1 VSEHLKIALFMRV
14 STKKQTA
21 GGRKVTRYGKE
32 ARPSQAN
39 KEDESIP
46 LQRQI
51 LTEYVASKKVDG
63 WMLSGIEYVEAGVSA
78 FHTHSS
84 KRKELIRAFED
95 AKQGAYDI
103 LLLYKLD
110 RFGRRSS
117 ESLDLALKF
126 LRYCRIWVYDKK
138 SEFTNTN
145 DADEIKNFIEFW
157 SAKKASIDTKQRV
170 SDAMLQIHKEGY
182 WTGGEPPFGYSVH
195 PTKTGVLEMIS
206 EEVEI
211 VKDIYHRYV
220 VSGWGMIKIAKYLND
235 KGILTRRGNRWRNDG
250 MMSILRNSIYKG
262 FLSYGKTKTV
272 STEFGK
278 YQQRQKEY
286 MVSDK
291 HIPEYQMIT
300 TEIWDKAQEKREER
314 RKAYFDPEKQ
324 RTHNGRG
331 KALLTGVL
339 FCECGGGMVR
349 DSKKYNTKSGDR
361 VVKKYRCI
369 HSRKG
374 SPCHAIQ
381 KSYKADQLEDAVLSK
396 IEKEIDS
403 MIESDTLLEI
413 QKQVNQ
419 QMETTQVELKQAK
432 EDVERM
438 QKTIHKLDDILLK
451 LLMGEETNYSE
462 EQIKRIYEKSKKD
475 LQQKQAYYHEL
486 ASLES
491 VNALNKTDTEKLQ
504 DAILLWRELF
514 NVASEEEKRTF
525 IYSVIES
532 IHLKGNEIKLVYRF
546 DVTKFVTFASA
557 TKEGVEMSYVDSG
570 GSHTVSKTLCAFDFD
585 IRRLTKTFPKP
596 LKKWLHFRR

>member
-1 VSEHLKIALFMRV
+1 MSQQLKVALFMRV

-21 GGRKVTRYGKE
+21 AGRKVTKYGKE
-32 ARPSQAN
+32 ARPSRAN

-51 LTEYVASKKVDG
+51 LTEYVEAKKTEG
-63 WMLSGIEYVEAGVSA
+63 WVLSGIEYVEAGVSA

-84 KRKELIRAFED
+84 KRKELTRAFAD
-95 AKQGAYDI
+95 AKQGEYDI

-138 SEFTNTN
+138 AEFTNTN

-182 WTGGEPPFGYSVH
+182 WTGGEPPFGYKVH
-195 PTKTGVLEMIS
+195 PTKTGILEVIPA
-206 EEVEI
+206 EADI

-220 VSGWGMIKIAKYLND
+220 VSGWGMIKIAKYLNER
-235 KGILTRRGNRWRNDG
+235 GVLTRRGNQWRNDG
-250 MMSILRNSIYKG
+250 IMSILKNPIYKG

-278 YQQRQKEY
+278 YQKRQKEY

-291 HIPEYQMIT
+291 HIPEYQMIY
-300 TEIWDKAQEKREER
+300 TEIWEKAQAKREER
-314 RKAYFDPEKQ
+314 RRIYFSPEKQ
-324 RTHNGRG
+324 QTHNGRG

-339 FCECGGGMVR
+339 FCECGSSMVR
-349 DSKKYNTKSGDR
+349 DSKKYKSKSGES
-361 VVKKYRCI
+361 VVKRYRCI
-369 HSRKG
+369 NSRKG
-374 SPCHAIQ
+374 SPCQAKQ
-381 KSYKADQLEDAVLSK
+381 KSYKADMLEEAVLAK
-396 IEKEIDS
+396 IEKEINC

-419 QMETTQVELKQAK
+419 QMKTTQVELKQAK
-432 EDVERM
+432 EDVDRL
-438 QKTIHKLDDILLK
+438 QNTIHKLDDILLK

-462 EQIKRIYEKSKKD
+462 EQIKRIYETSKKE

-491 VNALNKTDTEKLQ
+491 VNTLNKADTEKLQ
-504 DAILLWRELF
+504 EAILLWKELF
-514 NVASEEEKRTF
+514 QVASAEEKRSF
-525 IYSVIES
+525 ICSVIES
-532 IHLKGNEIKLVYRF
+532 IHLTGNEIKLVYRF
-546 DVTKFVTFASA
+546 DVSKFVAFASTTREELA
-557 TKEGVEMSYVDSG
+557 AFHIDDGCTHS
-570 GSHTVSKTLCAFDFD
+570 VSKTTFLFDL
-585 IRRLTKTFPKP
+585 RKLAKTFPEP
-596 LKKWLHFRR
+596 FKKGLHFKIV